1 MMRVMMMLAALFVV
15 AETTAQAGPLRRSRQ
30 KQFVSAAPRQ
40 TPMMVQT
47 EPSSVIQSGASV
59 IQTGATT
66 SVTNGAE
73 DALHEVNAERARRGL
88 RPYQPDPMLNMAAQ
102 SCARIRAANFIRGHL
117 PNDFAHLPAGTSA
130 SAAGCG
136 ALEPFWGWGTCCTYD
151 NYTYAGAAWVMG
163 TDGRRYMHLF
173 VR

>member
-1 MMRVMMMLAALFVV
+1 MRVMMMLAALFIA
-15 AETTAQAGPLRRSRQ
+15 AETTAQAGPFRRNRQ
-30 KQFVSAAPRQ
+30 NQNVSAVPRQ
-40 TPMMVQT
+40 APVQVLSD
-47 EPSSVIQSGASV
+47 PSVNQSGAS
-59 IQTGATT
+59 TT
-66 SVTNGAE
+66 VTNGAD
-73 DALHEVNAERARRGL
+73 DALHEVNAERVRRGL
-88 RPYQPDPMLNMAAQ
+88 RPYQPDPSLNHAAQ

-117 PNDFAHLPAGTSA
+117 SNDFAYLPSGATA

-136 ALEPFWGWGTCCTYD
+136 ALEPSWGWGTCCTYD